1 MENRDQSSKP
11 RSWFSRYHTFIS
23 SSRFRCMQSSMSGE
37 PSHHEC
43 RTRVK
48 KSQSHGSSFCRTS
61 VRQVMR
67 SCSQDVE
74 GTLMSSSPSRLRG
87 SWWWW
92 LRWAAWSTSCLS
104 LTLRSHDLVPKRDVR
119 LIAAIGCVWIFT
131 SSGGWWLSLLGLSV
145 AASTIRLWLL
155 LRITIATV
163 IVLLSTASAASS
175 VLHVLNRC

>member
-1 MENRDQSSKP
+1 
-11 RSWFSRYHTFIS
+11 
-23 SSRFRCMQSSMSGE
+23 MQSSMSGE

-43 RTRVK
+43 RNRV

-87 SWWWW
+87 SWWW
-92 LRWAAWSTSCLS
+92 LRWAAWSTWSTSCLS

-119 LIAAIGCVWIFT
+119 LVATIGCVWIFT
-131 SSGGWWLSLLGLSV
+131 SSDGWWLSLLSLSV
-145 AASTIRLWLL
+145 AASAIRLWLL
-155 LRITIATV
+155 LRITIVTE

-175 VLHVLNRC
+175 VLHLLNRC